1 MGPLDGVRV
10 LDFSRL
16 LPFNY
21 ATLLLADMGAE
32 VLKIEEPILGDYMR
46 WAPPILKKE
55 NAVFLILN
63 RNKKSMKLNLKA
75 EKGREIVRKLVKKYD
90 VVFETFRPGVMEKL
104 GLGYSD
110 LKKINPKII
119 YCSTTGYGQDGPYV
133 DKPGHDINYISIAGI
148 LGVTGRHTGAP
159 VIPGIPIA
167 DMSSGVFSALAIVS
181 ALLARERTGKG
192 QYIDVSMTDTVLT
205 FNVLHIGTHISGYS
219 LGEEGTLSTLGES
232 AYYNVYET
240 KDREFIAFGNIEGK
254 FWANFCKVI
263 GREDL
268 IGKQFVSKKEEK
280 KVLSEVREI
289 IRTKTRDEWLKIM
302 EGQDIC
308 VTPVYSIREVIQDP
322 QLRHRKMFTEVEH
335 PVEGKTLHVA
345 FPLKFSETPA
355 TIRTPAPLFGQHT
368 NEVLK
373 ELGYNEEEIKSLEKE
388 GVI

>member
-1 MGPLDGVRV
+1 LGPLDGVRI

-55 NAVFLILN
+55 NAVFLMLN
-63 RNKKSMKLNLKA
+63 RNKKSMKLNLKT
-75 EKGREIVRKLVKKYD
+75 EKGREIVRKLVEKYD

-104 GLGYSD
+104 GLGYNE

-119 YCSTTGYGQDGPYV
+119 YCSTTGYGQVGPYI
-133 DKPGHDINYISIAGI
+133 DKPGHDINYISVAGI

-181 ALLARERTGKG
+181 ALLARERTGRG
-192 QYIDVSMTDTVLT
+192 QYIDVSMTDAVLT
-205 FNVLHIGTHISGYS
+205 FNVLHIGTYISGYS

-240 KDREFIAFGNIEGK
+240 KDQEFIAFGNIEGK
-254 FWANFCKVI
+254 FWANFCKII

-268 IGKQFVSKKEEK
+268 ISKQFVSKSEEK
-280 KVLSEVREI
+280 KILSEVREI
-289 IRTKTRDEWLKIM
+289 MRTKTRDEWLKLM

-308 VTPVYSIREVIQDP
+308 VTPVYSIGEVIQDT
-322 QLRHRKMFTEVEH
+322 QLRHRKMFIEVEH

-368 NEVLK
+368 KEVLK
-373 ELGYNEEEIKSLEKE
+373 ELGYNEEEIENLEKE

>member
-55 NAVFLILN
+55 NAVFLMLN

-75 EKGREIVRKLVKKYD
+75 EKGREIVRKLVEKYD

-104 GLGYSD
+104 GLGYNN
-110 LKKINPKII
+110 LKKINPKLI

-240 KDREFIAFGNIEGK
+240 KDREFLSFGNIEGK

-289 IRTKTRDEWLKIM
+289 MRTKTRDEWLKLM
-302 EGQDIC
+302 EDQDIC
-308 VTPVYSIREVIQDP
+308 VTPVYSVGEVIQDP

-355 TIRTPAPLFGQHT
+355 TIRMPAPLFGQHT

>member
-1 MGPLDGVRV
+1 LGPLDGVRI

-55 NAVFLILN
+55 NAVFLMLN
-63 RNKKSMKLNLKA
+63 RNKKSMKLNLKT
-75 EKGREIVRKLVKKYD
+75 EKGREIVQKLVEKYD

-104 GLGYSD
+104 GLGYNE

-119 YCSTTGYGQDGPYV
+119 YCSTTGYGQDGPYI
-133 DKPGHDINYISIAGI
+133 DKPGHDINYISVAGI

-192 QYIDVSMTDTVLT
+192 QYIDVSMTDAVLT
-205 FNVLHIGTHISGYS
+205 FNVLHIGTYISGYS

-240 KDREFIAFGNIEGK
+240 KDKEFIAFGNIEGK
-254 FWANFCKVI
+254 FWANFCKII

-268 IGKQFVSKKEEK
+268 ISKQFVSKSEEK
-280 KVLSEVREI
+280 KILSEVREI
-289 IRTKTRDEWLKIM
+289 MRTKTRDEWLKLM

-308 VTPVYSIREVIQDP
+308 VTPVYSIGEVIQDP
-322 QLRHRKMFTEVEH
+322 QLRHRKMFIEVEH

-373 ELGYNEEEIKSLEKE
+373 ELGYNEEEIENLEKE

>member
-1 MGPLDGVRV
+1 MGPLDDIKI

-16 LPFNY
+16 MPFNY

-55 NAVFLILN
+55 NAVFLMLN
-63 RNKKSMKLNLKA
+63 RNKKSMKLNLKT
-75 EKGREIVRKLVKKYD
+75 EKGREIVRKLVEKYD
-90 VVFETFRPGVMEKL
+90 VVFETFRPGVMEKF
-104 GLGYSD
+104 GLGYED

-119 YCSTTGYGQDGPYV
+119 YCSTTGYGQEGPYL

-159 VIPGIPIA
+159 VIPGIPIS
-167 DMSSGVFSALAIVS
+167 DMNSGVFSALAIVS

-205 FNVLHIGTHISGYS
+205 YNVLHIGTHISGFNV
-219 LGEEGTLSTLGES
+219 GDEGTLSALGES

-240 KDREFIAFGNIEGK
+240 KDGEFICFGNIEGK
-254 FWANFCKVI
+254 FWANFCEVI

-268 IGKQFVSKKEEK
+268 NSKQFVTKNEEK
-280 KVLSEVREI
+280 KILSEVREI
-289 IRTKTRDEWLKIM
+289 MRTKTRKEWIKLM
-302 EGQDIC
+302 EGKDIC
-308 VTPVYSIREVIQDP
+308 VTPVYSMGEVIQDP
-322 QLRHRKMFTEVEH
+322 QLRHRGMFVEVEH
-335 PVEGKTLHVA
+335 PVEGKTLQVA

-355 TIRTPAPLFGQHT
+355 TIRTPSPIFGQHT
-368 NEVLK
+368 EEILK
-373 ELGYNEEEIKSLEKE
+373 EIGYNEEEIKNLEKE

>member
-1 MGPLDGVRV
+1 MGPLDGVRI

-55 NAVFLILN
+55 NAVFLMLN
-63 RNKKSMKLNLKA
+63 RNKKSMKLNLKT
-75 EKGREIVRKLVKKYD
+75 EKGREIVQKLVEKYD

-104 GLGYSD
+104 GLGYNE

-119 YCSTTGYGQDGPYV
+119 YCSTTGYGQDGPYI
-133 DKPGHDINYISIAGI
+133 DKPGHDINYISVAGI

-192 QYIDVSMTDTVLT
+192 QYIDVSMTDAVLT
-205 FNVLHIGTHISGYS
+205 FNVLHIGTYISGYS

-240 KDREFIAFGNIEGK
+240 KDKEFIAFGNIEGK
-254 FWANFCKVI
+254 FWANFCKII

-268 IGKQFVSKKEEK
+268 ISKQFVSKSEEK
-280 KVLSEVREI
+280 KILSEVREI
-289 IRTKTRDEWLKIM
+289 MRTKTRDEWLKLM

-308 VTPVYSIREVIQDP
+308 VTPVYSIGEVIQDP
-322 QLRHRKMFTEVEH
+322 QLRHRKMFIEVEH

-373 ELGYNEEEIKSLEKE
+373 ELGYNEEEIENLEKE

>member
-1 MGPLDGVRV
+1 MGPLDGVRI

-55 NAVFLILN
+55 NAVFLMLN
-63 RNKKSMKLNLKA
+63 RNKKSMKLNLKT
-75 EKGREIVRKLVKKYD
+75 EKGREIVRKLVEKYD

-104 GLGYSD
+104 GLGYNE

-119 YCSTTGYGQDGPYV
+119 YCSTTGYGQDGPYI
-133 DKPGHDINYISIAGI
+133 DKPGHDINYISVAGI

-181 ALLARERTGKG
+181 ALLARERTGRG
-192 QYIDVSMTDTVLT
+192 QYIDVSMTDAVLT
-205 FNVLHIGTHISGYS
+205 FNVLHIGTYISGYS

-240 KDREFIAFGNIEGK
+240 KDQEFIAFGNIEGK
-254 FWANFCKVI
+254 FWANFCKII

-268 IGKQFVSKKEEK
+268 ISKQFVSKSEEK
-280 KVLSEVREI
+280 KILSEVREI
-289 IRTKTRDEWLKIM
+289 MRTKTRDEWLKLM

-308 VTPVYSIREVIQDP
+308 VTPVYSIGEVIQDT
-322 QLRHRKMFTEVEH
+322 QLRHRKMFIEVEH

-368 NEVLK
+368 KEVLK
-373 ELGYNEEEIKSLEKE
+373 ELGYNEEEIENLEKE